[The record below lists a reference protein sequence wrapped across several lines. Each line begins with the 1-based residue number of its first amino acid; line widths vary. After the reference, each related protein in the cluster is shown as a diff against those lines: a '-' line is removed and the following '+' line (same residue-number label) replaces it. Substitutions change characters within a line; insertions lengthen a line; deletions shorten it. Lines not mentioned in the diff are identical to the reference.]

1 MDNQRM
7 FLFVALSVILLLIWQ
22 AWEGE
27 QRRHP
32 PAPVAAPVSGIP
44 STPASPASATT
55 TATPGVP
62 VAPGISE
69 TPVTGE
75 SISVRTDLLQVE
87 INTLGGDLRRVA
99 LPKQPVAADRP
110 DEPFVLMRDDGPNVF
125 FAQSGLLANN
135 AALPTHKSL
144 YRAAATRYVLQDGAD
159 TLDVPLEYVAPD
171 GTRVIK
177 RYRFQRNSYLVD
189 VQYQIANRGAAPIEA
204 YAYAQLVR
212 SPVAAPSIFDAAPSY
227 TGGVIYSPEQK
238 YEKIKF
244 DDMAKQNLARPVKN
258 GWVAMIQHYF
268 LGALLPTRDAAT
280 EFYTEPES
288 GGRFAIG
295 YKTLAPV
302 SVAPGSSAQLDTKL
316 YVGPKDQSRLAKL
329 ETDGIA
335 PGIRLTVDY
344 GVLTF
349 IAAPLFWLLAW
360 IHKLVHNWGFAI
372 ILLTVL
378 IKLVFYPLSAA
389 SYRSMAQMRKL
400 QPRLQAMK
408 ERYGDDR
415 QKMQQ
420 AMMEMYK
427 TEKINPLGGC
437 LPILVQIPVFIALYW
452 VLLESVEMRQAPFML
467 WIKDLS
473 SKDPYF
479 VLPLLMGASM
489 LVQQWLNPQPV
500 DPIQK
505 KVMYA
510 LPVVFTGMFAFFP
523 AGLVL
528 YWVVQNLLSIAQ
540 QWHIT
545 RAVESGGKATAGKA

>member
-7 FLFVALSVILLLIWQ
+7 FLFVALSVILLMIWQ
-22 AWEGE
+22 AWESD
-27 QRRHP
+27 QRARR
-32 PAPVAAPVSGIP
+32 
-44 STPASPASATT
+44 PASPATQAADGAPAAGVPQTPTSSAP
-55 TATPGVP
+55 AAPGVP
-62 VAPGISE
+62 AEAAPQGERIV
-69 TPVTGE
+69 VT
-75 SISVRTDLLQVE
+75 TDKLRVE
-87 INTLGGDLRRVA
+87 IDTVGGDVRAVA
-99 LPKQPVAADRP
+99 LPTHPVAANKP
-110 DEPFVLMRDDGPNVF
+110 NEPFVLMRDTGANVF
-125 FAQSGLLANN
+125 YTQSGLLSAE
-135 AALPTHKSL
+135 ATLPNHKSV
-144 YRAAATRYVLQDGAD
+144 YRAAQQSYRLADGAD
-159 TLDVPLEYVAPD
+159 TLSVPLSFVASD
-171 GTRVIK
+171 GTQVTKTYVFHRD
-177 RYRFQRNSYLVD
+177 SYVVD
-189 VQYQIANRGAAPIEA
+189 LNYEIVNHATRPLDTYM
-204 YAYAQLVR
+204 YAQLVR
-212 SPVAAPSIFDAAPSY
+212 SRVARPGMLDAAPSY
-227 TGGVIYSPEQK
+227 TGGVIYSPENK
-238 YEKIKF
+238 YEKIDF
-244 DDMAKQNLARPVKN
+244 DDMSEKNLARDVKN

-268 LGALLPTRDAAT
+268 LGAFLPAREAAT
-280 EFYTEPES
+280 QFYSES
-288 GGRFAIG
+288 LGGERYALG

-302 SVAPGSSAQLDTKL
+302 AIAPGQSARLSTRL
-316 YVGPKDQSRLAKL
+316 YVGPKEQSRLKKL
-329 ETDGIA
+329 EADGTA
-335 PGIRLTVDY
+335 PGIGLTVDY

-349 IAAPLFWLLAW
+349 IAAPLFWLLSW
-360 IHKLVHNWGFAI
+360 IHRLVHNWGFAI

-400 QPRLQAMK
+400 QPRMQAMK
-408 ERYGDDR
+408 ERFGDDR

-420 AMMEMYK
+420 AMMELYK

-452 VLLESVEMRQAPFML
+452 VLLESVEMRQAPFIL

-489 LVQQWLNPQPV
+489 LAQQWLNPQPV

-540 QWHIT
+540 QWNIT
-545 RAVESGGKATAGKA
+545 RAIEGGAKA